1 MILQP
6 MPTGLFLASM
16 LSLPIGAIV
25 MIIRFVPEMEDLW
38 KSVTR
43 FQRVWPEEEFR
54 KRYINIWIGN
64 VCVSSIISIIM
75 YIAVIMSIYYCIV

>member
-38 KSVTR
+38 KSVMR
-43 FQRVWPEEEFR
+43 FQRIWPEEKFR
-54 KRYINIWIGN
+54 KRYINI
-64 VCVSSIISIIM
+64 
-75 YIAVIMSIYYCIV
+75 